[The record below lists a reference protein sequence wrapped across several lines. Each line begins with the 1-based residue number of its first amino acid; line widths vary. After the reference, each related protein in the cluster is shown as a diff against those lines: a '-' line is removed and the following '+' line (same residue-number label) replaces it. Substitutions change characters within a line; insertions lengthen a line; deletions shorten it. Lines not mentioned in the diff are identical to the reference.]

1 MHKDLAR
8 YTLYVAAR
16 SFIMVDAVSSSL
28 TGLYNASARVAQA
41 SENIANASVAG
52 SNVDVAKE
60 VVDQQIASVNYAANI
75 QMLKAEFENQKKLL
89 DILA

>member
-1 MHKDLAR
+1 
-8 YTLYVAAR
+8 
-16 SFIMVDAVSSSL
+16 MVDAVSSSL